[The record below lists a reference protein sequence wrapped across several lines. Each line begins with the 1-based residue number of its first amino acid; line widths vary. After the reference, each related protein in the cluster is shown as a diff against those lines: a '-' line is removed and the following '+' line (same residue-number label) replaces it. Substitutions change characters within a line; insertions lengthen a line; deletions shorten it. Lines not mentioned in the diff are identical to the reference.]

1 MKWTESDWKKI
12 SSENLENWKAEDVY
26 SSMLFTN
33 CISEFG
39 CPELPN
45 LTGYDKN
52 YMERTLITSGCVVTF
67 REEETGK
74 VTTLKAY
81 PLGYPML
88 HGDWKEYQAIGE
100 NGVTFIL
107 KREDIAVCWDNV
119 LRIPYTRLII
129 DTFSERIADAQR
141 TCDVR
146 FLHHKAPFIFKGDSK
161 FMANVKLFMD
171 KLRKNV
177 DHFVLD
183 KAGLNGLSTNEIK
196 QFDAPFI
203 NNDIQ
208 LYIQKL
214 LMQFLNMRGI
224 NYNPET
230 GKKERLV
237 ESETHANDEAIKVNR
252 NSFLLPRQQW
262 LEECKEKFPEIF
274 PDHLEY
280 KYLLKED
287 DSDVLDSER
296 NADVAAS

>member
-1 MKWTESDWKKI
+1 MIWTEKDWKKI
-12 SSENLENWKAEDVY
+12 SNENVVNWQTEDVY

-33 CISEFG
+33 CLAEFG
-39 CPELPN
+39 CKDLPE
-45 LTGYDKN
+45 LTGYDAN
-52 YMERTLITSGCVVTF
+52 YMERMLILTGCVVTF
-67 REEETGK
+67 RDKETETL
-74 VTTLKAY
+74 TTLKGF
-81 PLGYPML
+81 PIGSPML
-88 HGDWKEYQAIGE
+88 HGDWKQYQAVGE
-100 NGVTFIL
+100 NGMTFIL
-107 KREDIAVCWDNV
+107 DRNDIAVCWDNV

-129 DTFSERIADAQR
+129 DTFARRIADAQR

-146 FLHHKAPFIFKGDSK
+146 FLHHKAPFIFKGDNK
-161 FMANVKLFMD
+161 FMGSVKLFME
-171 KLRKNV
+171 KLKQNT

-262 LEECKEKFPEIF
+262 LEECKKKFPDVFKEEM
-274 PDHLEY
+274 EY
-280 KYLLKED
+280 KYLLKEG

-296 NADVAAS
+296 NADVVTA